1 LISRRFLKSSLIYTL
16 AGILPMASALI
27 LFPLYLLNLSVEAY
41 GALSIYLVFITLVQI
56 LITFSFDTSIYVHFH
71 EYKDDKDKLS
81 DFVSSAFVFMLLS
94 GMVVSVLLSF
104 AGEVIFRI
112 ALPGQN
118 ISFYPYG
125 LASVGAGV
133 FLAVFKVHSSLLQT
147 REKPELFLWSNIM
160 VLSLIVVFTVIGTR
174 LYPHSLA
181 GPVYGRVLGAFLPFL
196 WVLWRIFR
204 EFGWRFNFQWLRS
217 SFGFNFYA
225 FIYQVQQW
233 LINQFDRVVMVLYL
247 TLADVGVYDVALK
260 CLLPIE
266 LLMNSLQSAF
276 YPRVV
281 ARLMGKTDQ
290 RGSEEIN
297 RYYHGLIAVVM
308 LLVTGSIFAFPIA
321 IKVFVLRLFS
331 NKAAY
336 AEAVQYIPYIAVMY
350 LFRVMRM
357 YFAIPYNTLKYTRPL
372 PVIYLM
378 VVAIKILLMI
388 ALMRVIGVYGAVA
401 ASLASAAAE
410 VILMRRFMKGRFV
423 YRFNV
428 FKIVLVPTFLTIL
441 ILVVEP
447 FVPSNWS
454 WTAHAFYL
462 VVCVALLLWTYRN
475 ELRFVNPFA
484 KKDAAEN

>member
-1 LISRRFLKSSLIYTL
+1 
-16 AGILPMASALI
+16 MASALI
-27 LFPLYLLNLSVEAY
+27 LFPLYVFHLSVEAY

-71 EYKDDKDKLS
+71 EYKDDRIKLA
-81 DFVSSAFVFMLLS
+81 DFVSSAFVFMLITGVAVSIALS
-94 GMVVSVLLSF
+94 I

-147 REKPELFLWSNIM
+147 REKPGLFLWSNVL
-160 VLSLIVVFTVIGTR
+160 VLSLIVIFTLIGTR

-181 GPVYGRVLGAFLPFL
+181 GPVYGRMLGAFLPFV
-196 WVLWRIFR
+196 WVLWRIFK
-204 EFGWRFNFQWLRS
+204 EFGFRFNFQWLRT
-217 SFGFNFYA
+217 SFGFNLYA

-233 LINQFDRVVMVLYL
+233 FINQFDRVVMLLYL

-281 ARLMGKTDQ
+281 SKLMGKTDQ
-290 RGSEEIN
+290 LGSEVIN

-321 IKVFVLRLFS
+321 IKVFVLKLFS

-336 AEAVQYIPYIAVMY
+336 AEAVQYIPYVAVIY

-372 PVIYLM
+372 PVIYM
-378 VVAIKILLMI
+378 IVVAVKILLMI
-388 ALMRVIGVYGAVA
+388 LLMKQLGIYGAVT
-401 ASLASAAAE
+401 ASVVSAAAE
-410 VILMRRFMKGRFV
+410 VVLMRRFMQGRFV
-423 YRFNV
+423 YRFNT
-428 FKIVLVPTFLTIL
+428 FKIIVAPLLVSLMIVAT
-441 ILVVEP
+441 EP
-447 FVPSNWS
+447 FVPSSWR
-454 WTAHAFYL
+454 WTAHAVYL
-462 VVCVALLLWTYRN
+462 IVCVALLAWIYRN
-475 ELRFVNPFA
+475 ELKFVNPFS
-484 KKDAAEN
+484 KNEGEQV